1 MQVMFDQMS
10 RASAAERSFFIIVF
24 YFPGFVV
31 EVEQKDDLEIPLVLL
46 GFEVLKLEIKQRDG
60 FGIPVIPLFFTETMF
75 LRLLLLLLLLT
86 KA

>member
-1 MQVMFDQMS
+1 
-10 RASAAERSFFIIVF
+10 
-24 YFPGFVV
+24 VV
-31 EVEQKDDLEIPLVLL
+31 EVEQKDDLEIPFVLL